1 MSYDP
6 YGSTGMTENANMNSF
21 RCPQATKV
29 QHLPAVDIESG
40 SLAMKETQIFRH
52 FRGGLLLLATFLS
65 MTGCHRTPS
74 ARIESVAISPNG
86 RSLAID
92 VRDNISSF
100 IYKVDVASG
109 DATRL
114 TDAKTGNESSPSFSP
129 DGKRIAYSYSPG
141 KGQPSR
147 IITQNLD
154 GSQLH
159 TWPVSTEGGYLP
171 AFSPDG
177 KTIIFARFAY
187 FGNYSPIAQPHPH
200 GWDLYAADSDGEKV
214 RQLTHEGFY
223 NASPPSV
230 SPDGKRMVV
239 VRETAD
245 KPPEI
250 VIYSLDHPEK
260 PERSL
265 QPHVPG
271 EPKLA
276 PVFESPN
283 FMPDGKSLLFMAA
296 SNGKHGYD
304 YDVYKIDIA
313 SGSVE
318 KLTQGNGF
326 ATDLKVSADGKTAA
340 FLKWRLNWQS
350 TPVQSTPYLLN
361 VQTHELTPLRITV
374 FQNRLHL

>member
-6 YGSTGMTENANMNSF
+6 YGSAGTTESANANTF
-21 RCPQATKV
+21 RCPQAIKV
-29 QHLPAVDIESG
+29 QRLPAVDIESG

-52 FRGGLLLLATFLS
+52 FRSGLLLLATFLS

-92 VRDNISSF
+92 VRDNNSSF

-109 DATRL
+109 NATRL
-114 TDAKTGNESSPSFSP
+114 TDAKTGSESSPAFSP

-141 KGQPSR
+141 KEQPSR
-147 IITQNLD
+147 IITQNVD
-154 GSQLH
+154 GSNLRP
-159 TWPVSTEGGYLP
+159 WPVSRAGGYWP
-171 AFSPDG
+171 VFSSDG
-177 KTIIFARFAY
+177 KKIIFARFAY

-200 GWDLYAADSDGEKV
+200 GWDLYAADSDGENV
-214 RQLTHEGFY
+214 CQLTHEGFY
-223 NASPPSV
+223 NASLPSV
-230 SPDGKRMVV
+230 SPDGKRMIVMT
-239 VRETAD
+239 ETAD

-271 EPKLA
+271 EPKPGL
-276 PVFESPN
+276 VYESPN
-283 FMPDGKSLLFMAA
+283 FMPAGKSLLFMAA

-304 YDVYKIDIA
+304 YDVYKVDVA
-313 SGSVE
+313 SGTVE

-326 ATDLKVSADGKTAA
+326 ATDLKVSADGKTAV
-340 FLKWRLNWQS
+340 FLKWRLNWRH
-350 TPVQSTPYLLN
+350 TPVQSKLYLLDI
-361 VQTHELTPLRITV
+361 QTHELTPLKV
-374 FQNRLHL
+374 KGLPK